1 MQWNLIKLRKERKCT
16 QEDLANLL
24 NISTEGYRLKEL
36 GKHQFKNDEMFIIAD
51 FLTKILEIFF
61 YPQSTRNAN
70 KHLKGDITHAR
81 TRKVN
86 KSNTSSNEA
95 SKPFRTN

>member
-51 FLTKILEIFF
+51 F
-61 YPQSTRNAN
+61 
-70 KHLKGDITHAR
+70 
-81 TRKVN
+81 
-86 KSNTSSNEA
+86 
-95 SKPFRTN
+95 

>member
-51 FLTKILEIFF
+51 FLTKILEIFLPTK
-61 YPQSTRNAN
+61 YT
-70 KHLKGDITHAR
+70 K
-81 TRKVN
+81 RKQ
-86 KSNTSSNEA
+86 TS
-95 SKPFRTN
+95 

>member
-51 FLTKILEIFF
+51 FFDENI
-61 YPQSTRNAN
+61 
-70 KHLKGDITHAR
+70 GDIFLPAKYTK
-81 TRKVN
+81 RKQ
-86 KSNTSSNEA
+86 TS
-95 SKPFRTN
+95 

>member
-51 FLTKILEIFF
+51 FFTHKVHETQTNI
-61 YPQSTRNAN
+61 
-70 KHLKGDITHAR
+70 LKGGTNNASIT
-81 TRKVN
+81 N
-86 KSNTSSNEA
+86 I
-95 SKPFRTN
+95 

>member
-51 FLTKILEIFF
+51 FF
-61 YPQSTRNAN
+61 
-70 KHLKGDITHAR
+70 
-81 TRKVN
+81 
-86 KSNTSSNEA
+86 
-95 SKPFRTN
+95 

>member
-51 FLTKILEIFF
+51 FFWRKYWRYFF
-61 YPQSTRNAN
+61 THKVHETQTNI
-70 KHLKGDITHAR
+70 LKGGTNNASIT
-81 TRKVN
+81 N
-86 KSNTSSNEA
+86 I
-95 SKPFRTN
+95 

>member
-51 FLTKILEIFF
+51 FFDENI
-61 YPQSTRNAN
+61 
-70 KHLKGDITHAR
+70 GDIFLQPNYFLKEHIHEKQCKY
-81 TRKVN
+81 KVHE
-86 KSNTSSNEA
+86 TQ
-95 SKPFRTN
+95 TNILKET

>member
-70 KHLKGDITHAR
+70 KHLKRRNEQCKHYKHLIL
-81 TRKVN
+81 
-86 KSNTSSNEA
+86 KSYQ
-95 SKPFRTN
+95 

>member
-1 MQWNLIKLRKERKCT
+1 MQWNLIKLRKKRKCT

-51 FLTKILEIFF
+51 FLTKISRIFF
-61 YPQSTRNAN
+61 YPQSTRETQTNI
-70 KHLKGDITHAR
+70 LKET
-81 TRKVN
+81 
-86 KSNTSSNEA
+86 
-95 SKPFRTN
+95 

>member
-51 FLTKILEIFF
+51 FFDENI
-61 YPQSTRNAN
+61 
-70 KHLKGDITHAR
+70 GDIFLPTKY
-81 TRKVN
+81 TKRKQ
-86 KSNTSSNEA
+86 A
-95 SKPFRTN
+95 S